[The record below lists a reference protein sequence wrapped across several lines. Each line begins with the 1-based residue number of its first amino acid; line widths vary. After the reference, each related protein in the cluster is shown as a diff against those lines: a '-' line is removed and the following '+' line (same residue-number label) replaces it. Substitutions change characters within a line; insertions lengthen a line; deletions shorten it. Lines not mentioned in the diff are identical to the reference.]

1 MLHDRLLDKVLRLPM
16 SFFDTQPTGR
26 LVNRFTKDVESTDVT
41 LQGTIS
47 SFTTCFVSVF
57 MSTFVISAVTR
68 GAVFIAFAPL
78 LFVYRGIQRYY
89 LATTRELKRLDSVAL
104 SPIFSNFSETLT
116 GLATVR
122 AFRRQS
128 LFAHKNAQLMD
139 GSARVWWPIQ
149 VRPPPSP
156 SITPHRG
163 LHIPPSQPSE
173 AFASYLKDRTNTACG
188 QWHLRFMCT
197 FTHPQHAPHSRLRF
211 PLHTQ
216 VVDATKHVVATAM
229 ATRPDPCHCMP
240 QRGAPAKHPPLPQA
254 KVPAVH

>member
-1 MLHDRLLDKVLRLPM
+1 M

-26 LVNRFTKDVESTDVT
+26 LVNRFTKDVESTDVS

-68 GAVFIAFAPL
+68 GAVFFALVPL
-78 LFVYRGIQRYY
+78 FFLYRAIQRYY

-104 SPIFSNFSETLT
+104 SPIFSNFGETLG

-128 LFAHKNAQLMD
+128 LFAAKNARLMD

-149 VRPPPSP
+149 VCMR
-156 SITPHRG
+156 
-163 LHIPPSQPSE
+163 
-173 AFASYLKDRTNTACG
+173 
-188 QWHLRFMCT
+188 
-197 FTHPQHAPHSRLRF
+197 HAANSVCSSF
-211 PLHTQ
+211 SS
-216 VVDATKHVVATAM
+216 
-229 ATRPDPCHCMP
+229 
-240 QRGAPAKHPPLPQA
+240 
-254 KVPAVH
+254 